1 LVFNIG
7 TVVLVALYVMDPG
20 GDDDPT
26 NVSLNQDLPSIS
38 PAAPTILPAFLSP
51 VPVTQSPLVALSDA
65 PTISSN
71 TITVTTTYSVIV
83 PFGNKNGVTPES
95 VAPDLIASMEVLA
108 PVTARSSNQAKTRM
122 IAVITVQLPTSIEN

>member
-26 NVSLNQDLPSIS
+26 NVSSNQDLPSIS

-51 VPVTQSPLVALSDA
+51 VPVTQSPLVAFLKYYYGHDNLLSH
-65 PTISSN
+65 SS
-71 TITVTTTYSVIV
+71 
-83 PFGNKNGVTPES
+83 FWK
-95 VAPDLIASMEVLA
+95 
-108 PVTARSSNQAKTRM
+108 
-122 IAVITVQLPTSIEN
+122 